1 MCKKGASVRKQGSL
15 LHACVSPAPAE
26 AHETK
31 ILICIIRNRKQQR
44 RRHLRK
50 GHLKSQVALLQTLSR
65 LFHLAQFVKC
75 WQIFLEL
82 NCTRIYRISGIEKEG
97 RKGSRPTQNV
107 K

>member
-1 MCKKGASVRKQGSL
+1 MT
-15 LHACVSPAPAE
+15 PAPAE

-31 ILICIIRNRKQQR
+31 ILICIIRDRKQQR
-44 RRHLRK
+44 RQRLRK

-82 NCTRIYRISGIEKEG
+82 NCTRLYRISGTEKEG
-97 RKGSRPTQNV
+97 REGSRPTQNV